1 MMHQA
6 NPTGTKPPGAG
17 KSSFELI
24 EPARLLEELPLKPG
38 ITFLDL
44 GCGAGNYTLA
54 VAEVIG
60 AHGVVV
66 ALDLWPPGIEALEE
80 RAAATGHRNIRAML
94 ADISK
99 LVPLGDHSVD
109 LCLMASVLHD
119 LAEFALAKGALEE
132 ARRVLKPGGV
142 LAIVEFDKVEGP
154 PGPPMRIRLAPEEVE
169 NLVVPYGFEKTRTV
183 RVGPYNYL
191 ILFTKESYGRT
202 CVSTPGA
209 HVGAPPTR

>member
-1 MMHQA
+1 MIHTPEPA
-6 NPTGTKPPGAG
+6 TAKPPGAG
-17 KSSFELI
+17 KSSFDLI

-66 ALDLWPPGIEALEE
+66 ALDLWPPGIEALGE
-80 RAAATGHRNIRAML
+80 RAAAAGRRNIRTAL

-99 LVPLGDHSVD
+99 LIPLGDHSVD
-109 LCLMASVLHD
+109 VCLMATVLHD
-119 LAEFALAKGALEE
+119 LAEFALAEGALQE
-132 ARRVLKPGGV
+132 ARRVLKPGGI

-154 PGPPMRIRLAPEEVE
+154 PGPPMRIRLAPEQVE
-169 NLVVPYGFEKTRTV
+169 NLVGPYGFQKTRTV
-183 RVGPYNYL
+183 RIGPYNYL
-191 ILFTKESYGRT
+191 ILFSKDK
-202 CVSTPGA
+202 A
-209 HVGAPPTR
+209 

>member
-1 MMHQA
+1 MVHTPEVSA
-6 NPTGTKPPGAG
+6 TRPPGAG
-17 KSSFELI
+17 KSSFDLI
-24 EPARLLEELPLKPG
+24 EPARLLGELPLSPG

-80 RAAATGHRNIRAML
+80 RAAAAGRRNIRAQL

-109 LCLMASVLHD
+109 VCLLATVLHD
-119 LAEFALAKGALEE
+119 LAEFALAEGALRRGSPGLE
-132 ARRVLKPGGV
+132 ARRHPGRGGVRQGGRPAGAADADPAGPGGS
-142 LAIVEFDKVEGP
+142 G
-154 PGPPMRIRLAPEEVE
+154 
-169 NLVVPYGFEKTRTV
+169 
-183 RVGPYNYL
+183 
-191 ILFTKESYGRT
+191 
-202 CVSTPGA
+202 TPGRSLWLSKDPDGPGRA
-209 HVGAPPTR
+209 I